1 MEYSLSHSELHSDLL
16 STNTSEE
23 HAFFFEATKQLYS
36 SLAPD
41 VSMTAFIDYI
51 SRFLPLHSFSLTSMP
66 PPFTQIVSV
75 TRFAEG
81 EPVRCPF
88 EVVHVGLEQAR
99 LAEQLG
105 FTRAESFKDY
115 LLVSKE
121 DPMFRYMTMF
131 GLGEPTLPMFFM
143 RLIREQTVIGSVSI
157 CMKTSFTDEHFR
169 LMRGLEG
176 PLGMA
181 LSNMLQHHELEQLK
195 EEILQDNQRLR
206 QELKGLTHV
215 DVIGSG
221 RGLAWVMQRVKQAAP
236 VDVPIL
242 ITGETGTGKEV
253 IAKAIHELSPRAPK
267 FFVAV
272 NCGAIPA
279 TLIDSVLFGH
289 AKGAFTGAT
298 ANHKGYFERAEG
310 GTLFLDEI
318 GELPLQSQA
327 RLLRVLETHEIE
339 KVGGAA
345 PLRVD
350 IRLLAA
356 TNRNLRDMI
365 SAGTFRE
372 DLYYRLNVVSVQLP
386 PLRER
391 KEDIPLLVQYLLRKS
406 AARFGVLTPPLAQG
420 EMERLLAYSWPGNV
434 RELQNVLEEAL
445 VCTAPGSPLR
455 LHLESQTRI
464 SPSSDSEVGCYEDMQ
479 RGYFEKLL
487 MQTGGRISG
496 PKGAALMAGINPSTF
511 RFKCKKLGIALGPNM
526 R

>member
-1 MEYSLSHSELHSDLL
+1 MQSLSRFSDALSE
-16 STNTSEE
+16 NTYEE

-36 SLAPD
+36 SLSPD
-41 VSMTAFIDYI
+41 VSMTAFIEYVSQFI
-51 SRFLPLHSFSLTSMP
+51 PLASFSLTSMP

-75 TRFAEG
+75 ARFMEG
-81 EPVRCPF
+81 SPIVCPF
-88 EVVHVGLEQAR
+88 EVVHVNNVQSHMAT
-99 LAEQLG
+99 QLG
-105 FTRAESFKDY
+105 FTQSDSFMDY
-115 LLVSKE
+115 LLTSRD
-121 DPMFRYMTMF
+121 DPMFQYMSMF
-131 GLGEPTLPMFFM
+131 RLGEPVMPMFFM
-143 RLIREQTVIGSVSI
+143 RLVRENTVIGSVSI
-157 CMKTSFTDEHFR
+157 SAKTAFTDEHIR
-169 LMRGLEG
+169 LMRGLEA
-176 PLGMA
+176 PLCMA
-181 LSNMLQHHELEQLK
+181 MSNMLQHHELEQLK

-215 DVIGSG
+215 DVIGST
-221 RGLAWVMQRVKQAAP
+221 RGLARVMLRVRQAAP

-253 IAKAIHELSPRAPK
+253 IAKAIHELSPRNSK
-267 FFVAV
+267 LFVAV
-272 NCGAIPA
+272 NCGAIPG
-279 TLIDSVLFGH
+279 TLIDSELFGH
-289 AKGAFTGAT
+289 TKGAFTGAT

-318 GELPLQSQA
+318 GELPLESQA
-327 RLLRVLETHEIE
+327 RLLRVLETREIE

-345 PLRVD
+345 PLHVD

-365 SAGTFRE
+365 NAGTFRE

-386 PLRER
+386 ALRDR

-420 EMERLLAYSWPGNV
+420 EMERLLAYPWPGNV

-445 VCTAPGSPLR
+445 VCTASGSPLHVR
-455 LHLESQTRI
+455 LESQTRVTH
-464 SPSSDSEVGCYEDMQ
+464 SAEVDSGCYDDVQ
-479 RGYFEKLL
+479 RGYFKKLL
-487 MQTGGRISG
+487 LQTGGRISG

-511 RFKCKKLGIALGPNM
+511 RFKCKKLDIALGPNM